1 MIFPSTPI
9 ARFFSLFCLLGLLS
23 ATPIQAAAQPPL
35 ELWIHPYL
43 PAPELVRRFTPLARY
58 LEPKS
63 GRKIEIRISSTYKE
77 HEQRLSEDRAD
88 LAFIGPFP
96 YVQATK
102 SHGAKTILAM
112 MEGNGKTVFHGI
124 IAVRQDSPLKTIPD
138 LAGKSFAFG
147 DQESTMGT
155 LVPQNMLR
163 AAGVE
168 ISRLSR
174 YSFLASH
181 NDVALA
187 VLGGFYDAGGLKE
200 EVFLEY
206 APRGLRVLA
215 KSPPIP
221 EHLFLAGK
229 HLPTP
234 LITTLRN
241 ALLQLKDPAILTPI
255 QKTAT
260 GMAPATDRDYDIVRR
275 LYQIN
280 ANADPLP
287 GK

>member
-1 MIFPSTPI
+1 MIFSPALI
-9 ARFFSLFCLLGLLS
+9 ARLISLLSLFCLLLS
-23 ATPIQAAAQPPL
+23 TPIQAATQPPL

-43 PAPELVRRFTPLARY
+43 PAPELVRRFTPLAHY
-58 LEPKS
+58 LETKG
-63 GRKIEIRISSTYKE
+63 GRKIEIRISTTYKE
-77 HEQRLSEDRAD
+77 HEKRLSEDRAD
-88 LAFIGPFP
+88 LAFVGPFG
-96 YVQATK
+96 YVQVTK
-102 SHGAKTILAM
+102 RHETKNILAM

-124 IAVRQDSPLKTIPD
+124 IAVRQDGPIKTLQD
-138 LAGKSFAFG
+138 LVGKSFAFA
-147 DQESTMGT
+147 DNESTMGT

-163 AAGVE
+163 EAGVE
-168 ISRLSR
+168 IDRLSR

-187 VLGGFYDAGGLKE
+187 ILGGFYDAGGLKE

-206 APRGLRVLA
+206 AHRGLRVLA

-229 HLPTP
+229 HLPVP
-234 LITTLRN
+234 LVKVLRK
-241 ALLQLKDPAILTPI
+241 ALIQLKDPAILTPI

-275 LYQIN
+275 LCQVT
-280 ANADPLP
+280 ANSAPLP